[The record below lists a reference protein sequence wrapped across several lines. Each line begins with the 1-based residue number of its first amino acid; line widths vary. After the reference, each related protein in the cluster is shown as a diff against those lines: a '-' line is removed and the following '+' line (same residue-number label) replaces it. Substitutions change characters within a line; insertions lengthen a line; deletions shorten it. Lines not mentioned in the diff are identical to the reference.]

1 MHEWVEQGYCIGF
14 VTTKG
19 VLLDLDNMTFKKA
32 KWIAKILMEEFKL
45 EGFLLIKSS
54 AKSYHVVFNKY
65 LSWRKITQVLFSRY
79 ECLRY
84 AVMQMQN
91 GHMTLRISG
100 KNGKNK
106 PKLMIKVGK
115 TNKMIRDYL
124 ELYEN
129 IQKSDLF

>member
-1 MHEWVEQGYCIGF
+1 
-14 VTTKG
+14 
-19 VLLDLDNMTFKKA
+19 
-32 KWIAKILMEEFKL
+32 MEKYKL

-54 AKSYHVVFNKY
+54 AKSYHAVFNKY

-79 ECLRY
+79 ECSRY

-115 TNKMIRDYL
+115 TDKMIRDYL